1 MNSFYLLT
9 TKRPYND
16 DGNSSEGHSVGSEN
30 QGTSKLPCCGDS
42 TQLLN
47 VDSEKDSTQ
56 NFFDQKK
63 FQTIL
68 GSILGNINFLK
79 LLQEHFFPNMSIE
92 ECAEHLVN
100 TRGIKEISL
109 NICAFYIKKKKNEES
124 DTEDSSS
131 DVEEEPSFDV
141 DMFKKLMTTYI
152 IFYLQRDSRKEIDV
166 FFDADLIKPIIIGY
180 SIVNEKY
187 IFHSNLFKY
196 ELVEGDDFVYFTM
209 TTVRNDLRI
218 HIGNEAVSFEQ
229 SSDSSNPAVILGKG
243 AYGIVLKVFG
253 TDRKWY
259 VVKILFDKKSAEHE
273 WDALSRVKGKH
284 ECFQDVV
291 LLETNCGG
299 DFPNIIV
306 SNLQGDVVVSNLSA
320 IHDIDFQQL
329 LSMLFKLKE
338 ALRVLHRE
346 VGICHG
352 DIKPQ
357 NLILSKDSHGNPIFV
372 MIDFGIANRFGAII
386 SKPQECYTLR
396 YRCPQLLLDGFLRVY
411 NSEKWSFVDPIKM
424 SSHMDVWALIIT
436 FVQIICEKSVDFLG
450 FYSITEHEARS
461 ILFNASPVCMI
472 MDELKHYLG
481 TNRKITIKF
490 VHEVYNVL
498 LNKEGPEKFVEL
510 FRSVY
515 IDFNEHA
522 YEEYLMKFNAK
533 RFGNPMI
540 RRIRN
545 IFANLYVKEESKI
558 DPSGPLNEISE
569 LFIEILCH
577 GGDLSLLGCL
587 TMKHIEDWWSR
598 LKKSHDALCCVDVS
612 RVFFC

>member
-1 MNSFYLLT
+1 MDSFDSLK
-9 TKRPYND
+9 KRSRND
-16 DGNSSEGHSVGSEN
+16 DGNSSEGHHVGSES
-30 QGTSKLPCCGDS
+30 QGTSKGPCGGDS

-47 VDSEKDSTQ
+47 EDSEKDSNQ
-56 NFFDQKK
+56 NFFDPKK
-63 FQTIL
+63 FQKFL
-68 GSILGNINFLK
+68 GPILGNIIFLK
-79 LLQEHFFPNMSIE
+79 LFQEHFFPNMSIE
-92 ECAEHLVN
+92 ECAEHLVK

-109 NICAFYIKKKKNEES
+109 NICAYYIKKKKNEQSS
-124 DTEDSSS
+124 DNEDSSS

-180 SIVNEKY
+180 SIVNEEY
-187 IFHSNLFKY
+187 IFHSKLFKY
-196 ELVEGDDFVYFTM
+196 KLVEVDDLIYFNM
-209 TTVRNDLRI
+209 TTVRNDIRI
-218 HIGNEAVSFEQ
+218 HIGKKAVSFEQ
-229 SSDSSNPAVILGKG
+229 SSDSSNPAVILGNG

-253 TDRKWY
+253 TDGKWY
-259 VVKILFDKKSAEHE
+259 VVKILFDEKSAEHE
-273 WDALSRVKGKH
+273 WDALSMVKGKH

-299 DFPNIIV
+299 DFPNIII
-306 SNLQGDVVVSNLSA
+306 SNFQGDVVVSNLSA

-329 LSMLFKLKE
+329 LSMLFKLNE
-338 ALRVLHRE
+338 ALGVLHRE

-372 MIDFGIANRFGAII
+372 LIDFGIANRIGAII
-386 SKPQECYTLR
+386 SSPQECYTWR
-396 YRCPQLLLDGFLRVY
+396 YRFPQLLLDGFLRVY
-411 NSEKWSFVDPIKM
+411 NSEKWSFVEPIEV
-424 SSHMDVWALIIT
+424 SPPMDLWALIIT
-436 FVQIICEKSVDFLG
+436 FLQIICEKSVDFLG

-472 MDELKHYLG
+472 MDKLKPYLG

-498 LNKEGPEKFVEL
+498 LKNEGSEKFIEL
-510 FRSVY
+510 FRSVN
-515 IDFNEHA
+515 IDFNEHM
-522 YEEYLMKFNAK
+522 YEEYLNKFNDK

-569 LFIEILCH
+569 LFIEILCY

-587 TMKHIEDWWSR
+587 TMEHIEGWLSR
-598 LKKSHDALCCVDVS
+598 LKKSYDELCCVDVS